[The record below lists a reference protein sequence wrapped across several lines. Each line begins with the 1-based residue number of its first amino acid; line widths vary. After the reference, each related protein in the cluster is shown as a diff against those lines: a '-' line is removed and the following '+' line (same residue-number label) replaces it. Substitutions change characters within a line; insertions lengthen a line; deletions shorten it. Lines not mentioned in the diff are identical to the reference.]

1 VKKTA
6 LNACIAFAMLSF
18 TTVRAADIDLLLQ
31 RIDELEKRVEQAEKR
46 AEEAELKAQKTEA
59 VTKEMADGKVA
70 KTKTKGDPEFSFKG
84 YARSGFLTDDSKH
97 NVRGVGPYMTP
108 AGRLGGPIGR
118 LGVEP
123 DTYLELVFES
133 KIEHESGAYSKYSAM
148 LADGVLTNNEWT
160 ADESNLNVRQVYAE
174 LGHLPSF
181 ANSDTFRDAVLWA
194 GKRFDRNNYDIHF
207 YDSDV
212 IFLAGT
218 GGGIYDMKPSRDWT
232 SHLSLYARNFGTI
245 TPTNEEVQSY
255 ILTTN
260 NFIGPWQIMLSV
272 LSAADNND
280 RTAGAAQDGVH
291 LLLGYSMD
299 NFYGFSDG
307 FSKAGILLGRGL
319 GAQPKNLGAEG
330 DVTHDAKSVR
340 IHTFGVTNLSN
351 NWRIAPA
358 FMAQSSKDY
367 YYKGD
372 DFIWYSFNLR
382 LEQAITQN
390 FQMDYEF
397 TYQYQDL
404 DTGLTAAQVAPGVK
418 TKASGGLYKLTLA
431 PTFNL
436 DTFSGFFQRPA
447 LRFLASYMDW
457 DKDLNNFNY
466 GEALDEPGTF
476 SQTGWGGSDHWLYGV
491 QMEIWF

>member
-1 VKKTA
+1 MKKTT
-6 LNACIAFAMLSF
+6 LHACIAFAMLGCP
-18 TTVRAADIDLLLQ
+18 TVQAADIDLLLE
-31 RIDELEKRVEQAEKR
+31 RIDALERRVEQTEKR
-46 AEEAELKAQKTEA
+46 AGPVEIEARKSEA
-59 VTKEMADGKVA
+59 VTKEMADGKMA
-70 KTKTKGDPEFSFKG
+70 KTKTESDPEFSFKG
-84 YARSGFLTDDSKH
+84 YARSGFLTDDTKH

-108 AGRLGGPIGR
+108 AGQLGGPIGR

-123 DTYLELVFES
+123 DTYLELVFDS
-133 KIEHESGAYSKYSAM
+133 KAEHESGAYSKYRVM
-148 LADGVLTNNEWT
+148 IADGVVTNNEWT
-160 ADESNLNVRQVYAE
+160 ADESNLNVRQVFAE
-174 LGHLPSF
+174 LGNLPSF
-181 ANSDTFRDAVLWA
+181 ANSETFRHAVLWA

-207 YDSDV
+207 YDSDI

-218 GGGIYDMKPSRDWT
+218 GGGIYDMMLSDNWT

-245 TPTNEEVQSY
+245 TPTNDEVQSY

-260 NFIGPWQIMLSV
+260 NFFGPWQIMLSG
-272 LSAADNND
+272 LSAADNSD
-280 RTAGAAQDGVH
+280 RLADTAESGTH

-299 NFYGFSDG
+299 NFYGFGNG
-307 FSKAGILLGRGL
+307 FSKAGILLGQGL

-330 DVTHDAKSVR
+330 DITNDAQSMR
-340 IHTFGVTNLSN
+340 IHTFGVTNLTK

-358 FMAQSSKDY
+358 FMAQSSEDY
-367 YYKGD
+367 YNKGD
-372 DFIWYSFNLR
+372 DFTWYSLNLR

-418 TKASGGLYKLTLA
+418 TKASGGFYKVTLA

-436 DTFSGFFQRPA
+436 DTSGGFFQRPA
-447 LRFLASYMDW
+447 IRLLASYMDW
-457 DKDLNNFNY
+457 DEDLNNFNY

-476 SQTGWGGSDHWLYGV
+476 GQTGWGESDHWLYGV